1 MEIIIQQLI
10 SVLIGTAGFCL
21 VFRVRH
27 KLIPLAIAGSLLC
40 WIVYL
45 AGIHFADGIFVQSII
60 ASTISA
66 IYAKQAAKLLKA
78 PATIFFIT
86 AMLPL
91 IPGGSLYYTMSY
103 TVQREWVMAKQFGYQ
118 TIQYAL
124 GIAIGMSFVW
134 AFYEMKKRIHEQK
147 QTSPPRTP

>member
-1 MEIIIQQLI
+1 MEIIIQQLL
-10 SVLIGTAGFCL
+10 SVLIGTIGFCL

-27 KLIPLAIAGSLLC
+27 KLIPLAVMGSLLC

-45 AGIHFADGIFVQSII
+45 TGIHFSDGIFIPSMI

-66 IYAKQAAKLLKA
+66 IYAKQAAKFLKA

-103 TVQREWVMAKQFGYQ
+103 TVQREWITAKQFGYQ

-134 AFYEMKKRIHEQK
+134 AFYEMRKRVYEK
-147 QTSPPRTP
+147 QGR